1 MDFKLPTTDCL
12 VCEDFCE
19 GNSQTISEKPLTCFT
34 LHIQSCKKS
43 HPLDNNNNNNNS
55 KVKEMKNKNERHNNN
70 NKAFI

>member
-43 HPLDNNNNNNNS
+43 HPLDNNNNNS